1 MKRRSIINTGTALL
15 LALALQLAGCG
26 DLFNDEQ
33 KTMQMARDYLQS
45 GKIHAAAIEL
55 RNTLQENPQH
65 AEARF
70 LLANFYLDYGD
81 YATAEKE
88 FRQAGASGWNEAEV
102 AYGVARS
109 HLGMGNFRNVFEG
122 VEIRESWSAQERANL
137 LALRAVAEAGL
148 GKQEDALASL
158 EAGRQLDAG
167 SHEVLRTGIKLQVV
181 SGNMTKAAT
190 LLQQALQH
198 YPDDPELLMLQAGM
212 APADEQPATRA
223 IYQRV
228 IDLDPDGF
236 ISVNGRMARLQLA
249 QLHIIE
255 QQLDQAETAI
265 KPLYRR
271 NANDPFVNYLGGV
284 IAFQRGDYENATELL
299 LKVLKLAPEHNPTR
313 LLFGTVSFAMKN
325 FEQAAYF
332 LSKYLVAVPD
342 NLVARKLL
350 ARSYILLERYDE
362 ATETLQS
369 VLTGDANDGE
379 LLALAGMSELNRGN
393 TAAGIAGLERAVRVE
408 PGSMILRGELAKA
421 YIEAGETGQAIS
433 ELRSILDSGGDRRQ
447 TETLLVMAHLRAGDH
462 SKAINQVLEMVS
474 LNPDDPAVHALAGNV
489 FAASGDHAEARTW
502 FTRALQ
508 QQPGFSPATL
518 ALANVEELDGN
529 YAEASLLYEQLVNT
543 GMESVLPM
551 LALARV
557 AERQGDRDAL
567 LDWLQRALAHAPND
581 IKPRLFLAEYYLRE
595 DRREAARQ
603 LITEALELEPDEPAL
618 LALSGRIFMA
628 GKKYRQALQ
637 PLQTLV
643 STEPASSTARILLGE
658 CYFQLG
664 RLEDARRELRVAL
677 ENSQA
682 SVSALALL
690 ARVEVRAG
698 NYDEALKYSRD
709 IQQAFPELFLG
720 YELAGDSLMAGEQF
734 EAAAGEYAHAWERM
748 PSAGLV
754 VKRAENAS
762 RSGKPDV
769 ALGYLEDWRQAH
781 PGDVHVLQF
790 LGVTYQN
797 TDRLAQA
804 RAAYEEVIA
813 VDANNAVALNN
824 LAGIYL
830 AAGQPEALGLAER
843 AWQAEPDNPGIQ
855 DTYGWALVQNGQVGR
870 GLQLLEQAVKA
881 LPDIPD
887 VRYHHAVA
895 VFRAGNKAKARL
907 LLKSLLNE
915 DVPFDGRQD
924 AERLL
929 Q

>member
-1 MKRRSIINTGTALL
+1 MIRRSIINTGTALSL
-15 LALALQLAGCG
+15 VLSLQLAGCG
-26 DLFNDEQ
+26 APFNDEQ
-33 KTMQMARDYLQS
+33 KTMQMARDYLQA
-45 GKIHAAAIEL
+45 GKINAAAIEL

-88 FRQAGASGWNEAEV
+88 FRQAGASGWNEAAV

-109 HLGMGNFRNVFEG
+109 HLGMGNFRDMFES
-122 VEIRESWSAQERANL
+122 IKINESWTARDRANL
-137 LALRAVAEAGL
+137 LALRAVAQAGL
-148 GKQEDALASL
+148 GKQEDALALL

-167 SHEVLRTGIKLQVV
+167 ALEVLRAGVKLQIV
-181 SGNMTKAAT
+181 SGNVTKAAT
-190 LLQQALQH
+190 LLQQALEH
-198 YPDDPELLMLQAGM
+198 SPDDPELLMLQAGM
-212 APADEQPATRA
+212 APADEQPAMQA

-236 ISVNGRMARLQLA
+236 MSANGRMARLHLV
-249 QLHIIE
+249 QLHILD
-255 QQLDQAETAI
+255 QQLDQAEAAI

-271 NANDPFVNYLGGV
+271 NSNDPFVNYLGGV
-284 IAFQRGDYENATELL
+284 IAFQRGDYENAAERF

-313 LLFGTVSFAMKN
+313 LLFGTVSYARKN
-325 FEQAAYF
+325 YEQAAYF
-332 LSKYLVAVPD
+332 LSKYLLAVPD

-350 ARSYILLERYDE
+350 ARSYILLKRYDE
-362 ATETLQS
+362 ATEALQT
-369 VLTGDANDGE
+369 VLAGDTSDAE

-421 YIEAGETGQAIS
+421 YIEAGETGLAIS
-433 ELRSILDSGGDRRQ
+433 ELRTILDSGGDRRQ
-447 TETLLVMAHLRAGDH
+447 TETLLVLAHLRAGDH
-462 SKAINQVLEMVS
+462 SNAINQVLEMVS
-474 LNPDDPAVHALAGNV
+474 LEPDDPAILALAGNV
-489 FAASGDHAEARTW
+489 FDASGDHVEARAW
-502 FTRALQ
+502 FRRALDK
-508 QQPGFSPATL
+508 QPGFPPATL

-543 GMESVLPM
+543 GMESVIPM

-557 AERQGDRDAL
+557 AERQGDSDAL
-567 LDWLQRALAHAPND
+567 LEWLQRAMTHAPND

-595 DRREAARQ
+595 GKHEAARS
-603 LITEALELEPDEPAL
+603 LVTKALELEPGEPAL

-643 STEPASSTARILLGE
+643 SAEPSSSTARMLLGE

-664 RLEDARRELRVAL
+664 RLEDARRELKVAL
-677 ENSQA
+677 EHSQGD
-682 SVSALALL
+682 VSAPALL
-690 ARVEVRAG
+690 AKVEIRAG
-698 NYDEALKYSRD
+698 DHDQALKYSRE

-720 YELAGDSLMAGEQF
+720 YELAGDSLMASGQF
-734 EAAAGEYAHAWERM
+734 EAAASEYARAWERM

-762 RSGKPDV
+762 RSGKSDD
-769 ALGYLEDWRQAH
+769 ALGYLEDWHQRH
-781 PGDVHVLQF
+781 PGDVQVLQF
-790 LGVTYQN
+790 LGNTYQN
-797 TDRLAQA
+797 TGKLAQA
-804 RAAYEEVIA
+804 QAAYEEVIVA
-813 VDANNAVALNN
+813 DPDNAVALNN

-843 AWQAEPDNPGIQ
+843 AWQTEPDNPGIQ
-855 DTYGWALVQNGQVGR
+855 DTYGWALVKNGQIGR
-870 GLQLLEQAVKA
+870 GRQLLEQAVKA

-895 VFRAGNKAKARL
+895 VFRTGNKAEALRL
-907 LLKSLLNE
+907 LKTLLDE
-915 DVPFDGRQD
+915 GVSFDGRQD